1 MLGRRWFSL
10 IALALLGVLFAGC
23 DAEEEQE
30 VLETVRAVKTITVTD
45 LASGQMR
52 RFPGTIEAGDSS
64 FLSFEV
70 SGNTREVLVEAG
82 DRVRAGDVL
91 ATLDPSPFEL
101 DVGAAEASLS
111 QARADLAEQANE
123 LDRQRT
129 LYQKGWVA
137 KAVYDQALAAR
148 DSADSQVA
156 YAQSQ
161 LNLARRDLEKT
172 QLIAPFDGIIATREI
187 EPFQEVSRGERVLEL
202 FAEGTMQATVSIPE
216 TAISSIFLGQPATAI
231 FAANQL
237 PDVEG
242 RVVEIGQVASESNAF
257 TVKIALLDTPADVLP
272 GMTVAVQ
279 ILLEQEGEQKF
290 LLPLSAILAGEER
303 GHGYVFIFDP
313 ETSTVSRRQVTGGG
327 VQDDQILIHDGVNA
341 GDIVVIAGV
350 SFLRDGQR
358 VKLLEQ

>member
-172 QLIAPFDGIIATREI
+172 QLIAPFDRARERL
-187 EPFQEVSRGERVLEL
+187 RGQ
-202 FAEGTMQATVSIPE
+202 GWTQ
-216 TAISSIFLGQPATAI
+216 SS
-231 FAANQL
+231 
-237 PDVEG
+237 
-242 RVVEIGQVASESNAF
+242 
-257 TVKIALLDTPADVLP
+257 
-272 GMTVAVQ
+272 
-279 ILLEQEGEQKF
+279 
-290 LLPLSAILAGEER
+290 
-303 GHGYVFIFDP
+303 
-313 ETSTVSRRQVTGGG
+313 
-327 VQDDQILIHDGVNA
+327 
-341 GDIVVIAGV
+341 
-350 SFLRDGQR
+350 
-358 VKLLEQ
+358 